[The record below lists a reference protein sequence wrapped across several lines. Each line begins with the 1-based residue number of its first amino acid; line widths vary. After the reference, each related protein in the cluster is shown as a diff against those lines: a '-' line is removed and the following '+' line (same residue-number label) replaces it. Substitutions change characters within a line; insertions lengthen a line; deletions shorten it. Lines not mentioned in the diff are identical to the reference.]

1 MIPIGDDISG
11 HRRFAVV
18 TLVLIVVNVLVF
30 LWQQAQGSGFER
42 VVQAFGTV
50 PFEITHGEDIGPP
63 GPQPIYLTLLT
74 SMFMHANWMH
84 LGGNMLFLWVF
95 GDNLEDRMG
104 LVRYLLFYLLCGLAA
119 SAAQIMVNPDGRIPG
134 IGASGAI
141 AGVMGG
147 YLLLYPHARIR
158 TIGRFG
164 LIYVPAWM
172 MLGFW
177 VLTQV
182 LAGAAQWGG
191 KEMGGVAYAAHIGG
205 FVAGMLLVHL
215 FAQGEAMPRRAT
227 AP

>member
-147 YLLLYPHARIR
+147 YLLLYPNARIR

-215 FAQGEAMPRRAT
+215 FAQGGAMPRRAT